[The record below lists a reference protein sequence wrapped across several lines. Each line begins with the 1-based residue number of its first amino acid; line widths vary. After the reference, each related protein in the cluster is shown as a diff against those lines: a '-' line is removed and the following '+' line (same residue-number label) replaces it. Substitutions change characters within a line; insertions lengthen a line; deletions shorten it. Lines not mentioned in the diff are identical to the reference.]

1 MQLPAEIRNII
12 YTYALTDPSGINLV
26 GAFKNRRRTVERVS
40 ADVVSEMRRHRYHL
54 NNSFRSKSLEPVE
67 LVPSL
72 LATSKQIHQ
81 EGRDFLYSNE
91 LVFPEPSALYS
102 FMLNLS
108 PATAKQLRHIRLKD
122 WAHRRGIKAYNHACF
137 AVLTQATNIK
147 TLRLDKMSGYSS
159 QSKGAA
165 SKFYRDAFPW
175 LEAVGAAKG
184 KCDAGV
190 DMLRI
195 EPDFFDAAYWH
206 PAAHAGKTDAERTDE
221 FMKELRKLLG
231 AQQQRVMKPMAKKR
245 KNVTGKTKNQQ

>member
-1 MQLPAEIRNII
+1 MQLPAEIRNIV

-26 GAFKNRRRTVERVS
+26 GAFKHRRRTVERVS
-40 ADVVSEMRRHRYHL
+40 ADVVTEMSGHRYHF
-54 NNSFRSKSLEPVE
+54 NNPYRSKFPEPVE

-81 EGRDFLYSNE
+81 EGRDILYSNE
-91 LVFPEPSALYS
+91 LVFSDPSALYS

-108 PATAKQLRHIRLKD
+108 PTSAKQLKHIRLKE

-147 TLRLDKMSGYSS
+147 TLRLDKMSGYASEPRGS
-159 QSKGAA
+159 A

-190 DMLRI
+190 DMLRL
-195 EPDFFDAAYWH
+195 EPEFFDYAYWH
-206 PAAHAGKTDAERTDE
+206 RNTHANKTDEEKTDE

-231 AQQQRVMKPMAKKR
+231 AQQQRVMKPIAKKR
-245 KNVTGKTKNQQ
+245 KNVTSKTKKQQ